1 MEIRIQAIHFD
12 VTDRLD
18 AFVRKKVSKLSQY
31 HDGILDAEVILRV
44 VKPETARNK
53 QVGIRLKI
61 KNSDCFAEKVSD
73 TFEEAIDE
81 AVVALEKQL
90 LKAKEKSRS
99 K

>member
-12 VTDRLD
+12 VTDHLD
-18 AFVRKKVSKLSQY
+18 AFVRKKVSKLGQY
-31 HDGILDAEVILRV
+31 HDGILNTEVILRV

>member
-12 VTDRLD
+12 VTERLE
-18 AFVRKKVSKLSQY
+18 AFIQKKISKLSQY

-53 QVGIRLKI
+53 QAGIRLQI
-61 KNSDCFAEKVSD
+61 KNNDCFAEKLGD
-73 TFEEAIDE
+73 TFEEAVDE

-90 LKAKEKSRS
+90 IKAKEKSRA

>member
-12 VTDRLD
+12 VTERLD
-18 AFVRKKVSKLSQY
+18 AFIRKKVAKLNQY

-53 QVGIRLKI
+53 QAGIRLQI
-61 KNSDCFAEKVSD
+61 KSNDCFAEKVSD
-73 TFEEAIDE
+73 TFEEAVEE

-90 LKAKEKSRS
+90 IKAKEKSRS

>member
-12 VTDRLD
+12 VTERLD
-18 AFVRKKVSKLSQY
+18 DFVRKKVSKLSQY
-31 HDGILDAEVILRV
+31 HDGILVAEVILRV

-53 QVGIRLKI
+53 QAGIRLQI
-61 KNSDCFAEKVSD
+61 KNNDCFAEKVSD
-73 TFEEAIDE
+73 TFEGAVDE

-90 LKAKEKSRS
+90 IKAKEKSRS

>member
-18 AFVRKKVSKLSQY
+18 AFVRKKVSKLGQY

-90 LKAKEKSRS
+90 LKAKEKRRS

>member
-53 QVGIRLKI
+53 QAGIRLKI

-81 AVVALEKQL
+81 AVAAVEKQL